1 MLVQHRATLLGATC
15 WPRFNTVLDDVDLS
29 LSLLKMFFQHRPTL
43 LGATHWRPFNTV
55 LDNVDFDVD
64 FV

>member
-29 LSLLKMFFQHRPTL
+29 LSLLKMFFQHGWANSVVNDCRC
-43 LGATHWRPFNTV
+43 
-55 LDNVDFDVD
+55 
-64 FV
+64 